1 MTVDTKSEPDLQND
15 FRRRAIWSQV
25 TLIPLAIVV
34 FITSRNGAP
43 QMYRGLTNWW
53 APMLL
58 GWTVLSAIIAFLA
71 LWFRAFTVART
82 AAVTLVT
89 LILAG
94 WALAQF
100 PHLVTPDVTIE
111 NAAAPQST
119 LGSYCSFWEQVRW
132 PYCRRFFTSSKS
144 SKDKNSGN

>member
-1 MTVDTKSEPDLQND
+1 V
-15 FRRRAIWSQV
+15 RARPRLSTAFSNRWVRVWGSK
-25 TLIPLAIVV
+25 LAIVV

-82 AAVTLVT
+82 AAAT
-89 LILAG
+89 A
-94 WALAQF
+94 
-100 PHLVTPDVTIE
+100 
-111 NAAAPQST
+111 
-119 LGSYCSFWEQVRW
+119 
-132 PYCRRFFTSSKS
+132 
-144 SKDKNSGN
+144 